1 MTDRPAGD
9 SPDTVTEAVTLLTRD
24 GYDAEF
30 RFDGGSVRCD
40 CCGSVHPTTDADVER
55 VYRFEGASDPGD
67 EAIVLGLRCPRCGA
81 RGSVVSA
88 FGPDA
93 DPALAEAFTYLA
105 AKARHD

>member
-1 MTDRPAGD
+1 MNEA
-9 SPDTVTEAVTLLTRD
+9 PDTVTDAVALLARD
-24 GYDAEF
+24 GYDADF
-30 RFDGGSVRCD
+30 RFDSGPNADNTVRCSR
-40 CCGSVHPTTDADVER
+40 CGTLHATDDAEVDR

-81 RGSVVSA
+81 RGTVVSA

-105 AKARHD
+105 AKARHS